1 MKNKITYSK
10 KNDILY
16 PDLTLP
22 EQKTTAIGKYGQLHL
37 AYLKRHRRGTYTSLL
52 TSGTL
57 AAELA
62 KIDAEARAEVALV
75 LDRLRADRG
84 ITESLK
90 ATDPLRW
97 AQEMNAAKHDAEEMV
112 LREVI
117 YK

>member
-1 MKNKITYSK
+1 MKNKITYSE

-22 EQKTTAIGKYGQLHL
+22 EQKTITIGKYGQLHL
-37 AYLKRHRRGTYTSLL
+37 AYLWRYHRETYTSLL

-57 AAELA
+57 AVELA
-62 KIDAEARAEVALV
+62 KIDAEARAEVALIR
-75 LDRLRADRG
+75 DRLKAERG

-90 ATDPLRW
+90 AADPLRW

>member
-1 MKNKITYSK
+1 MKNKITYSE

-16 PDLTLP
+16 PNLTLP
-22 EQKTTAIGKYGQLHL
+22 EQKMTAIGKYGQLHL
-37 AYLKRHRRGTYTSLL
+37 AYLKCHRRGTYTSLL

-62 KIDAEARAEVALV
+62 KIDAEARAEVALIR
-75 LDRLRADRG
+75 DRLKAERG

-90 ATDPLRW
+90 AADLLRW
-97 AQEMNAAKHDAEEMV
+97 VQEMNAAKHDAEEMV

>member
-1 MKNKITYSK
+1 MKNKITYSE

-16 PDLTLP
+16 PNLTLP

-57 AAELA
+57 AVELA
-62 KIDAEARAEVALV
+62 KIDAEARAEVALIR
-75 LDRLRADRG
+75 DRLRADRG
-84 ITESLK
+84 ITEFLK

-97 AQEMNAAKHDAEEMV
+97 AQEMNAAMHDAEEMV

>member
-1 MKNKITYSK
+1 MKNKITYSEE
-10 KNDILY
+10 NDILY
-16 PDLTLP
+16 PNLTLP
-22 EQKTTAIGKYGQLHL
+22 EQKTTTSGKYGQLYL

-57 AAELA
+57 AVELA
-62 KIDAEARAEVALV
+62 KIDAEARAEVALI
-75 LDRLRADRG
+75 LDHLRADRG

-90 ATDPLRW
+90 AADPLRW
-97 AQEMNAAKHDAEEMV
+97 VQEMNAAKHDAEEMV

>member
-22 EQKTTAIGKYGQLHL
+22 EQKMTAIGKYGQLHL

-75 LDRLRADRG
+75 LDRLIADRG

>member
-1 MKNKITYSK
+1 MKNKITYSE

-16 PDLTLP
+16 PNLTLP
-22 EQKTTAIGKYGQLHL
+22 EQKPITSGKYGQLHL

-57 AAELA
+57 AVELA
-62 KIDAEARAEVALV
+62 QIDAEVRAEVALIR
-75 LDRLRADRG
+75 DRLKAERG

-90 ATDPLRW
+90 AADPLRW
-97 AQEMNAAKHDAEEMV
+97 VQEMNAAKHDAEEMV

>member
-1 MKNKITYSK
+1 M
-10 KNDILY
+10 
-16 PDLTLP
+16 
-22 EQKTTAIGKYGQLHL
+22 HL

-62 KIDAEARAEVALV
+62 KIDAEVRAAVVLI
-75 LDRLRADRG
+75 LDRLKAERG

-90 ATDPLRW
+90 AADPLRW

-112 LREVI
+112 LSTDFEQQNSGCERA
-117 YK
+117 KNRTKLSR

>member
-22 EQKTTAIGKYGQLHL
+22 EQKTTAIGKYGRLHL
-37 AYLKRHRRGTYTSLL
+37 TYLKWHRRETYTSLL

-57 AAELA
+57 AVELA
-62 KIDAEARAEVALV
+62 KIDAEARAEVALIR
-75 LDRLRADRG
+75 DRLKAERG

-90 ATDPLRW
+90 AADPLRW
-97 AQEMNAAKHDAEEMV
+97 VQEMNAAKHDAEEMV
-112 LREVI
+112 LR
-117 YK
+117 YRF

>member
-1 MKNKITYSK
+1 MY
-10 KNDILY
+10 
-16 PDLTLP
+16 
-22 EQKTTAIGKYGQLHL
+22 L
-37 AYLKRHRRGTYTSLL
+37 AYLKRHCRGTYTSLL

-57 AAELA
+57 AVELA
-62 KIDAEARAEVALV
+62 KIDAEARAEVALIR
-75 LDRLRADRG
+75 DRLKAERG

-90 ATDPLRW
+90 AADPLRW

>member
-1 MKNKITYSK
+1 MKNKITYSE

-16 PDLTLP
+16 PDLTPP
-22 EQKTTAIGKYGQLHL
+22 EQKTTASGKYGQLYL

-97 AQEMNAAKHDAEEMV
+97 AQEMNAAKHDAGEMV

>member
-16 PDLTLP
+16 PILTLP
-22 EQKTTAIGKYGQLHL
+22 EQKTTASGKYGQLYL

-57 AAELA
+57 AVELA
-62 KIDAEARAEVALV
+62 KIDAEARAEVALIRDC
-75 LDRLRADRG
+75 LKAERG

-90 ATDPLRW
+90 AADPLRW
-97 AQEMNAAKHDAEEMV
+97 VQEMNAAKHDAEEMV